1 MSGQTLF
8 EFKLKQRN
16 MKVLCNIINN
26 KAHYLLTETRDWAG
40 FRLVEI
46 TKFSLQQLLYFQ
58 LSENEI
64 ISPLFIVPI
73 QSLPLLNR
81 MIILFLN

>member
-26 KAHYLLTETRDWAG
+26 KAHSLSTHRDWAG
-40 FRLVEI
+40 IRLVEI
-46 TKFSLQQLLYFQ
+46 TKFSL
-58 LSENEI
+58 
-64 ISPLFIVPI
+64 
-73 QSLPLLNR
+73 
-81 MIILFLN
+81 